1 MLTFD
6 ILQNFLKEAK
16 STYDCWQDI
25 ELYNENYRALN
36 EKNANQIII
45 QLQKS
50 INRYGQSIQELSGL
64 TNVSIVKY
72 ESLNIVH
79 AFNSLL
85 YITQN
90 IPTYVAYEQLKEQNL
105 ERILKLLLGNN

>member
-6 ILQNFLKEAK
+6 ILQKLLKKAK
-16 STYDCWQDI
+16 SAYDCWQDI
-25 ELYNENYRALN
+25 ELYNENHRALN

-64 TNVSIVKY
+64 TNISIVKY
-72 ESLNIVH
+72 ESLNIVQT
-79 AFNSLL
+79 FNSLL

-90 IPTYVAYEQLKEQNL
+90 IPMYVAYEQLKEQTF
-105 ERILKLLLGNN
+105 ESIKIYC